1 MYINNYIG
9 DAMGQLSIN
18 DFFWLDVRKIRN
30 ACKQA
35 DIIKGKSK
43 NIRSSGDEVEITV
56 RNFFKEKLAP
66 KYDVTTG
73 HIVDKNLNVTPQLD
87 IIIADSIKSPVLVTL
102 TDKTQH
108 IFYET
113 VCAIGEVKKSWYDDN
128 LLKDFSNTIK
138 RIKTELERDDIEK
151 NVLECGDNQ
160 LRIKSN
166 VTDNPRRNMLFSF
179 MVFAEGSFKF
189 SKIKS
194 IIASIPN
201 EYMPNVIVF
210 WGEGVIVNV
219 DKTKLE
225 QKEVEINLYPELVK
239 ENEGEWIFIGL
250 NEENQR
256 LTYIYMLLLEHL
268 KQTIVAT
275 PDIQSYTKKL
285 ISIEPSDIRIL

>member
-1 MYINNYIG
+1 
-9 DAMGQLSIN
+9 MGQLSIK
-18 DFFWLDVRKIRN
+18 DFFWLDVQKIKN

-35 DIIKGKSK
+35 KIIQGQAK
-43 NIRSSGDEVEITV
+43 NIRTSGDEVEITM

-73 HIVDKNLNVTPQLD
+73 HVVDHNLKVSPQID

-108 IFYET
+108 VFYET
-113 VCAIGEVKKSWYDDN
+113 VYAIGEVKKSWYKDT
-128 LLKDFSNTIK
+128 LLAEFSETIK
-138 RIKTELERDDIEK
+138 KIKTEQERDDIEK

-179 MVFAEGSFKF
+179 MLFAEGTTNLK
-189 SKIKS
+189 KIKKTIS
-194 IIASIPN
+194 ETPN
-201 EYMPNVIVF
+201 SFLPNVMVF
-210 WGEGVIVNV
+210 MGGGVIVNV
-219 DKTKLE
+219 NKTLL
-225 QKEVEINLYPELVK
+225 KENRVEINLYPELVS
-239 ENEGEWIFIGL
+239 EGEGEWIFIGL
-250 NEENQR
+250 DEENQR
-256 LTYIYMLLLEHL
+256 LTYLYLLLLEHL

-285 ISIEPSDIRIL
+285 ISFEASDIQEL

>member
-1 MYINNYIG
+1 
-9 DAMGQLSIN
+9 MGQLSIK
-18 DFFWLDVRKIRN
+18 DFFWLEVRKIKN

-35 DIIKGKSK
+35 DIIKGTAK

-56 RNFFKEKLAP
+56 RNFFKEKLSP

-87 IIIADSIKSPVLVTL
+87 IIIADSNKSPVLVTL

-113 VCAIGEVKKSWYDDN
+113 VCAIGEVKKSWYKDT
-128 LLKDFSNTIK
+128 LLTEFSNTIK
-138 RIKTELERDDIEK
+138 GIKTDLKRDDIER

-166 VTDNPRRNMLFSF
+166 VTNNPRRNMFFSF
-179 MVFAEGSFKF
+179 MLFAEGSFKF

-194 IIASIPN
+194 IINSTPN
-201 EYMPNVIVF
+201 EYLPNVIVF
-210 WGEGVIVNV
+210 MGDGVILNV
-219 DKTKLE
+219 DKKKLE
-225 QKEVEINLYPELVK
+225 QDEVEINLYPELVTK
-239 ENEGEWIFIGL
+239 EEGEWVLISL
-250 NEENQR
+250 DEENQR
-256 LTYIYMLLLEHL
+256 LTYLYMLLLEHL

-275 PDIQSYTKKL
+275 PDIQNYTRKL
-285 ISIEPSDIRIL
+285 ISFEPTDIRPI